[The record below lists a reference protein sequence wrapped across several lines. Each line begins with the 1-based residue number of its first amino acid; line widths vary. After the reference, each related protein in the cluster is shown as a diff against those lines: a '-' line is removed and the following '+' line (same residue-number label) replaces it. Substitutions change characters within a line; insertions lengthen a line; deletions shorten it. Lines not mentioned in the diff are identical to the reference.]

1 MRTST
6 MRTPVGARPR
16 ATLRAVTAMLVIA
29 LGATALGVTACSENR
44 ANDALPQV
52 VLPDSSEDLARGDT
66 VPFDSVT
73 PLVRTSDLRAGG
85 AAVDMAVR
93 DPFADDPEGT
103 RDGRTLYMAMNCHAC
118 HGANGGGAIGPP
130 LSDEDWI
137 YGNRLENIVQ
147 TIVQGRPNGMPSY
160 GGRLPQG
167 QIWKIATYVQS
178 LHTPTSSTTPA
189 KR

>member
-1 MRTST
+1 MRTDASHPG
-6 MRTPVGARPR
+6 MRSRAAMRLMTATITLGVG
-16 ATLRAVTAMLVIA
+16 
-29 LGATALGVTACSENR
+29 LGAAACSEQR

-52 VLPDSSEDLARGDT
+52 VLPDSSEGMSRRDT
-66 VPFDSVT
+66 VSFDST
-73 PLVRTSDLRAGG
+73 TMLVRTSDLRAGG
-85 AAVDMAVR
+85 AAIDMQAR

-103 RDGRTLYMAMNCHAC
+103 RDGRTLYNAMNCNAC
-118 HGANGGGAIGPP
+118 HGSNGGGAIGPP

-160 GGRLPQG
+160 GGRLPQSE
-167 QIWKIATYVQS
+167 IWKIAAYVQS
-178 LHTPTSSTTPA
+178 LHIATSSTTPA

>member
-1 MRTST
+1 MRHLL
-6 MRTPVGARPR
+6 
-16 ATLRAVTAMLVIA
+16 TLLAMSVA
-29 LGATALGVTACSENR
+29 LCAACSDSR
-44 ANDALPQV
+44 PNDALPQV
-52 VLPDSSEDLARGDT
+52 VLPDSSDDVARGDT
-66 VPFDSVT
+66 VPFDSIT

-85 AAVDMAVR
+85 GAIDMQVR

-103 RDGRTLYMAMNCHAC
+103 RDGRTLFMAMNCSGC
-118 HGANGGGAIGPP
+118 HGAAGGGGIGPP

-137 YGNRLENIVQ
+137 YGSRLENIVQ

-167 QIWKIATYVQS
+167 EMWKIAAYVQS
-178 LHTPTSSTTPA
+178 LRTATSSTTPT